1 MPETSCRKVL
11 RRPSVGRFWLAL
23 LGFTVLA
30 PATEAAAQD
39 KQLLITAST
48 RYDDNIRRASDA
60 ANEGLGHG
68 GADMVTYVSAAGQ
81 IGTRLGGFDLSMGGN
96 AGQSVFW
103 WNSQFNA
110 LDYGTQGK
118 VEYDGARG
126 MLVIE
131 GAHRRRPIALD
142 EVTSTLN
149 LRQYLTQANAEAS
162 REVLGAIRMVGHFEY
177 QRSQTSSATGRR
189 NDGRVVGFGG
199 GIGYFSPT
207 GNHVTFEYR
216 ERRSDGLLDSFVVI
230 DGARVAYR
238 TRFRETSLVT
248 RILYA
253 PSVVTRVEGSVGY
266 TKHDDRSI
274 LDTDFTGML
283 ADVSVTWSPTP
294 SLTVTPRLRKAFG
307 TENALFSNGVKVTSY
322 GIGAKGMLGTHVNWS
337 AYINREDR
345 RFRYDLRADD
355 PTLLAR
361 RERTDRMGMGL
372 SYTTGMKVQ
381 IGLNYERIRRKSD
394 LAGFVFTDNA
404 ITLTLT
410 RGLDF

>member
-1 MPETSCRKVL
+1 ML
-11 RRPSVGRFWLAL
+11 
-23 LGFTVLA
+23 TVLGIVGMI
-30 PATEAAAQD
+30 PAADAVAQD
-39 KQLLITAST
+39 RQFLLTVSN

-60 ANEGLGHG
+60 GNEALAHS
-68 GADMVTYVSAAGQ
+68 GADVITYVAATGQ
-81 IGTRLGGFDLSMGGN
+81 IGTRLGGVDLSLGAN
-96 AGQSVFW
+96 AGQSLFW
-103 WNSQFNA
+103 WNGQFNA

-118 VEYDGARG
+118 VQYNGARG
-126 MLVIE
+126 MIVIE

-177 QRSQTSSATGRR
+177 QRSQTSSQTGRR
-189 NDGRVVGFGG
+189 NDGRVIGLGG
-199 GIGYFSPT
+199 GVGYFSPT
-207 GNHVTFEYR
+207 GNYLTFEYR

-230 DGARVAYR
+230 DGARVPYR
-238 TRFRETSLVT
+238 TKFRESSVVT
-248 RILYA
+248 RIFYA

-283 ADVSVTWSPTP
+283 ADISVTWSPTP

-322 GIGAKGMLGTHVNWS
+322 GIGGKGMLGTHVNWS

-381 IGLNYERIRRKSD
+381 IGLNYERIRRKSN